1 MRLNHNKP
9 WTAIFGPRQRRGP
22 TRNPKR
28 LAASRGGWAAVMV
41 AAPLAAFAQIIPAPP
56 PLPAAGGTAYRIFL
70 RGAPIGTEQIATTRT
85 ADGWTIVSSGRIA
98 APLDVV
104 GRRIQV
110 RYTADWHPLDFSFDA
125 TVRGQQQTIRASV
138 DGTTAT
144 SHISAGGQT
153 ADKSD
158 TIASDAVIVLPS
170 SFFGPYEALA
180 ARLRTAASGTTI
192 PIYVVSQGSF
202 SVRAGDSASEQ
213 IQTAGGVV
221 STRRTH
227 ITLMLP
233 GAVMD
238 ADLWGDQSGRLV
250 RMSLPAQS
258 LEFVREDVA
267 SVAARTV
274 PISRPND
281 EPVKIPGNGF
291 VLAGTVS
298 RPTSSTEKQLPAA
311 VLVGGSGQTDRDE
324 VTFGIPILGQIAN
337 ALADAGFIVVR
348 YDKRGIG
355 QSGGR
360 AEAATLAD
368 FGEDLR
374 ATVKWLSDRKD
385 VDDKRIAVVGHN
397 EGGAVALLAAA
408 KEKRIAAAVLISAN
422 GVTGAELVL
431 EQQQHMLNRSAMSP
445 EEKQAKVE
453 LQKRIHDAVITGKGW
468 DQVPAAM
475 RQQVDNPEFQSLL
488 MNDPAKVM
496 PDVKQPLL
504 IVQGEL
510 DTQVAP
516 SNADKLEALARKRK
530 SSPPVEV
537 VKVPGV
543 NHLLIPAKTG
553 EVDEYSTLT
562 DKQVSATVTDPIISW
577 LKKTL
582 SSAR

>member
-1 MRLNHNKP
+1 M
-9 WTAIFGPRQRRGP
+9 I
-22 TRNPKR
+22 
-28 LAASRGGWAAVMV
+28 
-41 AAPLAAFAQIIPAPP
+41 AAPLAASAQIIPAPP
-56 PLPAAGGTAYRIFL
+56 PLPEAGGTSYRMFL

-85 ADGWTIVSSGRIA
+85 AEGWTIVSSGRIA
-98 APLDVV
+98 APFDVV
-104 GRRIQV
+104 ARRVQV
-110 RYTADWHPLDFSFDA
+110 RYTADWHPLEFSFDA
-125 TVRGQQQTIRASV
+125 LVRGQQQTIRTSV

-144 SHISAGGQT
+144 SRTFAGGQT
-153 ADKSD
+153 NEKTD
-158 TIASDAVIVLPS
+158 TIAADALLVLPS

-192 PIYVVSQGSF
+192 PLYVVSQGSF
-202 SVRAGDSASEQ
+202 SVRAGDSAAEQ

-227 ITLMLP
+227 ITLMLAA
-233 GAVMD
+233 AVLD
-238 ADLWGDQSGRLV
+238 GDVWSDQSGHLV
-250 RMSLPAQS
+250 RVSLPAQS

-267 SVAARTV
+267 SVSSRTV

-281 EPVKIPGNGF
+281 EQVKVPGNGF
-291 VLAGTVS
+291 VLAGTLS
-298 RPTSSTEKQLPAA
+298 RPTSSTERRLPA
-311 VLVGGSGQTDRDE
+311 VILVGGSGPTDRDE
-324 VTFGIPILGQIAN
+324 VVFGIPILGQIAN
-337 ALADAGFIVVR
+337 ALADAGFMVLR

-360 AEAATLAD
+360 AEGASLAD
-368 FGEDLR
+368 FSEDVR
-374 ATVKWLSDRKD
+374 AAVKWLSDRKD
-385 VDDKRIAVVGHN
+385 VDDKRLAVVGHS
-397 EGGAVALLAAA
+397 EGAAVALMAAA
-408 KEKRIAAAVLISAN
+408 KEKRIGAVVVIAAN

-431 EQQQHMLNRSAMSP
+431 AQQQHALNRSTMSA
-445 EEKQAKVE
+445 EEKQAKVD
-453 LQKRIHDAVITGKGW
+453 LQKRIHEAVITGKGW
-468 DQVPAAM
+468 DQVPTAM
-475 RQQVDNPEFQSLL
+475 RQQVDNPEFQSIL

-510 DTQVAP
+510 DTQVEP

-530 SSPPVEV
+530 NSPPVEV

-543 NHLLIPAKTG
+543 NHLLIPARTG

-562 DKQVSATVTDPIISW
+562 DKQVGVNVTEPIITW